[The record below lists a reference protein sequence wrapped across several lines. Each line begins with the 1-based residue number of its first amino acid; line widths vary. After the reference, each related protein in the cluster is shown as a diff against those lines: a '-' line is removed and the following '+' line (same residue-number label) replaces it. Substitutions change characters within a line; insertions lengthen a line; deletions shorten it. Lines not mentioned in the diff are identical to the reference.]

1 MSLERPPA
9 LLRRTQAARLGSLN
23 NRVRGIGRA
32 SLKRPR
38 ELISPPAPTWPLRIC
53 CVCMPTPFWCMCST
67 LPNTLSAAA
76 PSAEPVAAFT
86 IVLVQCAGQLYST
99 VLSPVAPTHPPCV
112 SELLR

>member
-1 MSLERPPA
+1 
-9 LLRRTQAARLGSLN
+9 
-23 NRVRGIGRA
+23 
-32 SLKRPR
+32 
-38 ELISPPAPTWPLRIC
+38 
-53 CVCMPTPFWCMCST
+53 
-67 LPNTLSAAA
+67 LSAAA